1 MTSFE
6 NVVVIARPREEVFAF
21 LADLENV
28 PRWNP
33 AIEVTWKT
41 SPSAVGV
48 GTTYRQ
54 VRSAPKRSEET
65 IEITA
70 FEPPY
75 RLMIEGE
82 IGPFRAQVGYMLEV
96 DPDHTEATRLT
107 NWVEL
112 DPPSI
117 ISALVVPLAASQ
129 IKAAVASNLE
139 SLKRILEDTGHRG

>member
-1 MTSFE
+1 MTSFD
-6 NVVVIARPREEVFAF
+6 NIIVIARPREEVFAF

-33 AIEVTWKT
+33 AVEVTWKT

-54 VRSAPKRSEET
+54 VRTAPRRSEEM
-65 IEITA
+65 IEITS
-70 FEPPY
+70 FEPP
-75 RLMIEGE
+75 RQLMIEGQ

-96 DPDHTEATRLT
+96 DADDAEATRLT

-112 DPPSI
+112 EPPSI
-117 ISALVVPLAASQ
+117 ISAIVVPLVASQ
-129 IKAAVASNLE
+129 IKVAVASNLE
-139 SLKRILEDTGHRG
+139 SLKRLLEDTSHRV